1 MNRCVDST
9 ILITGASSGIGAELA
24 HQYAAAGVT
33 LILTARDEARLTEVK
48 SRCEAKGAKVIT
60 ASIDVRE
67 KEKLAAFITQMD
79 DATPIDLVIANAG
92 ISTGTFSGS
101 ETLAAAEAVFQV
113 NMNGVIHTIHPLI
126 ERMIK
131 RGSGQIAI
139 MSSLAGICAL
149 PGAAAYSASKAAVR
163 YYGEALH
170 AKLKPHG
177 VHVTVI
183 CPGWITTPLTD
194 KNDFVMP
201 FIMPVERA
209 ARIIIRNLEQKK
221 AQIIFP
227 LALYVLLRVIQ
238 FFPIAWRLFIL
249 SVIPEKRQKC

>member
-1 MNRCVDST
+1 VKESPRT

-24 HQYAAAGVT
+24 HHYAAPDVT
-33 LILTARDEARLTEVK
+33 LILTARDEARLADVK
-48 SRCEAKGAKVIT
+48 SRCEAKGANVIT

-67 KEKLAAFITQMD
+67 KEKLAEFIARMD

-92 ISTGTFSGS
+92 ISTGTFSGEES
-101 ETLAAAEAVFQV
+101 LAAAEAVFEV
-113 NMNGVIHTIHPLI
+113 NMMGVIHTIHPLI
-126 ERMIK
+126 DRMCA
-131 RGSGQIAI
+131 RGRGQIAI

-177 VHVTVI
+177 VYVSVI

-194 KNDFVMP
+194 KNDFAMP
-201 FIMPVERA
+201 FIMSVERA
-209 ARIIIRNLEQKK
+209 SQHIIRNLKQKK
-221 AQIIFP
+221 PQIIFP
-227 LALYVLLRVIQ
+227 LALYGLLRVLQI
-238 FFPIAWRLFIL
+238 FPAALRMGAL
-249 SVIPEKRQKC
+249 SLMPEKRQKT